1 MLQLRVNEMT
11 CGHCVKTI
19 TKAVTDI
26 DAEASLEADVDTKLV
41 RIDSA
46 RPVDELM
53 RVLDAA
59 GYPATVA

>member
-1 MLQLRVNEMT
+1 MLQLRVKDMT
-11 CGHCVKTI
+11 CQHCVKTI
-19 TKAVTDI
+19 TKAVTAI

-41 RIDSA
+41 RIDSE
-46 RPVDELM
+46 RPVAELM

>member
-1 MLQLRVNEMT
+1 MLQLRVNDMT

-19 TKAVTDI
+19 TKAVTAI
-26 DAEASLEADVDTKLV
+26 DAEASLEADVETKLV

-46 RPVDELM
+46 RPVVELI
-53 RVLDAA
+53 RVLNAA

>member
-1 MLQLRVNEMT
+1 MFQLRVNDMT

-19 TKAVTDI
+19 TKAVTAM
-26 DAEASLEADVDTKLV
+26 DAEASLEADVETKLV

-46 RPVDELM
+46 RPVAELI
-53 RVLDAA
+53 RALDAA